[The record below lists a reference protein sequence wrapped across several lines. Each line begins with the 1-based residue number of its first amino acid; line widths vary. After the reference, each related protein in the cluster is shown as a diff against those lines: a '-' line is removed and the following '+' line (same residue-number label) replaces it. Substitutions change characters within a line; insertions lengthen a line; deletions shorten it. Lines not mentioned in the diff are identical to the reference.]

1 MNPKSKLGLMAGFCW
16 LLVSCSEFPF
26 LSQQTES
33 PETGATET
41 QQAESTSE
49 PSQTSS
55 ESEPVPTEV
64 QTTPVGPR
72 DTRVITP
79 SEQAIEIPDEQD
91 IEPPEEPQT
100 LGEAESEPFDE
111 ELEAV
116 EEGLEEVEEEL
127 VTTSEPSVDAAAM
140 VDDLCQ
146 QIGNKL
152 TSVSVNE
159 CERQQL
165 VHNTLSTDGRSLA
178 YRDYS
183 PLASRDPLGRIMVI
197 GGIHGDEFSSVSVVF
212 KWMNILNQFHS
223 GLFHWRFIP
232 TSNPDGLLME
242 DSQRQNASGVDLN
255 RNFPTADWDELAGE
269 YWVERTYRNPR
280 RYPGENAMSELETQF
295 LVDQIREFNPDIII
309 SMHAP
314 YHLVDYDGPP
324 SAPHKLG
331 GLYLRELGV
340 YPGSLGNYFGVD
352 LAKPIVTVELKSAGI
367 MPTDGEIDRMW
378 KDLVRWLRE
387 QLESD

>member
-1 MNPKSKLGLMAGFCW
+1 MNPTSKLGLLTGFCW
-16 LLVSCSEFPF
+16 LLVSCSEFSFVP
-26 LSQQTES
+26 QQTASSETEN
-33 PETGATET
+33 PETLPT
-41 QQAESTSE
+41 ESTSGQT
-49 PSQTSS
+49 QTSDAS
-55 ESEPVPTEV
+55 ETAAAEV
-64 QTTPVGPR
+64 QTIPVAPR
-72 DTRVITP
+72 ETRVITP
-79 SEQAIEIPDEQD
+79 TGETDQTPDNQQGD
-91 IEPPEEPQT
+91 QSTEEPLV
-100 LGEAESEPFDE
+100 LGEEVSEPS
-111 ELEAV
+111 A
-116 EEGLEEVEEEL
+116 EEVEVGEAALE
-127 VTTSEPSVDAAAM
+127 TSADLSVDAEIM
-140 VDDLCQ
+140 IDDLCQ

-165 VHNTLSTDGRSLA
+165 IHHALSVDGRSLA
-178 YRDYS
+178 YRDFS
-183 PLASRDPLGRIMVI
+183 PLANRDPLGRVLVI

-232 TSNPDGLLME
+232 AANPDGLLMD
-242 DSQRQNASGVDLN
+242 DSQRQNANGIDLN
-255 RNFPTADWDELAGE
+255 RNFPTADWDELARE

-280 RYPGENAMSELETQF
+280 RYPGKSAMSELETRF
-295 LVDQIREFNPDIII
+295 MVDQIRDFNPDIII

-324 SAPHKLG
+324 SAPNKLG

-378 KDLVRWLRE
+378 TDLVRWLRE
-387 QLESD
+387 QLETD